1 MTEQEL
7 NSVRELKKRIRD
19 LEKHLQALRLS
30 AENIVPVL
38 DGLPHST
45 EVKSR
50 VEKIALRLVESER
63 ELTAL
68 NEKLMLAKVHLLDKI
83 LRQVDEPALQT
94 LLVLRYVECLSFKE
108 TARRMHFTLRYVFK
122 LHTKFLKEFIC
133 GHIAAQNTSC
143 YNQTGN

>member
-7 NSVRELKKRIRD
+7 NSVRELKKRIHV

-45 EVKSR
+45 EAKSR
-50 VEKIALRLVESER
+50 VEKIALMIIQDER

-68 NEKLMLAKVHLLDKI
+68 NEKILLAKSELVDKI
-83 LRQVDEPALQT
+83 LCQVDEPTLQT
-94 LLVLRYVECLSFKE
+94 LLILRYVECLSFKE
-108 TARRMHFTLRYVFK
+108 TARRMHFTLRHLYRLHKKIFK
-122 LHTKFLKEFIC
+122 NVTCLH
-133 GHIAAQNTSC
+133 SC
-143 YNQTGN
+143 ALSKS

>member
-63 ELTAL
+63 ELTTL

-108 TARRMHFTLRYVFK
+108 TARRMRITLRHLYR
-122 LHTKFLKEFIC
+122 LHKKFLKMSPAC
-133 GHIAAQNTSC
+133 TLAAQTTS
-143 YNQTGN
+143 

>member
-7 NSVRELKKRIRD
+7 NSVRELKKRIHV

-45 EVKSR
+45 EAKSR
-50 VEKIALRLVESER
+50 VEKIALMIVEDER

-68 NEKLMLAKVHLLDKI
+68 NEKILLAKSELVDKI
-83 LRQVDEPALQT
+83 LCQVDEPTLQT
-94 LLVLRYVECLSFKE
+94 LLILRYVECLSFKE
-108 TARRMHFTLRYVFK
+108 TARRMHFTLRHIFK
-122 LHTKFLKEFIC
+122 LHEKILKEFIC
-133 GHIAAQNTSC
+133 WHIAAQNTS
-143 YNQTGN
+143 